1 MKIAYRELKNVIDVN
16 TEMITG
22 LVIENPEFMYK
33 ILQEFRKATEGLD
46 SDIVVSDN
54 ETPIPAQKTIAY
66 ITDFV
71 DFTLNQKTLIS
82 KIMSELDKKSKNELY
97 YEKSER
103 LLETIEMYIE
113 SIAGDLPCEIICEKL
128 NMLAVIKAAGIE
140 IIDDYD
146 TLEERIL
153 AYMDL
158 SREYEGK
165 RLFVFVNLR
174 SVVSYATLQLM
185 MATAITRDYRV
196 LLIDNMDYKK
206 LSCES
211 RIIIDNDLCVI

>member
-16 TEMITG
+16 TDMITG

-33 ILQEFRKATEGLD
+33 MLLEFRKATEGLD
-46 SDIVVSDN
+46 SNIVVSDN

-71 DFTLNQKTLIS
+71 DFTLNQKILIS
-82 KIMSELDKKSKNELY
+82 KIMNELDKKSKNELY
-97 YEKSER
+97 YEKSEL
-103 LLETIEMYIE
+103 LLENIEMYIE
-113 SIAGDLPCEIICEKL
+113 SLAGDLPCEIICEKL
-128 NMLAVIKAAGIE
+128 SMLAVIKAAGIE

-165 RLFVFVNLR
+165 NLFVFVNLR

-185 MATAITRDYRV
+185 MDTAITREYRV

>member
-33 ILQEFRKATEGLD
+33 MLQEFRKATEGLD

-158 SREYEGK
+158 SREYKGK

>member
-33 ILQEFRKATEGLD
+33 MLQEFRKATEGLD
-46 SDIVVSDN
+46 SNIVVSDN
-54 ETPIPAQKTIAY
+54 ETPISAQKTIAY

-71 DFTLNQKTLIS
+71 DFTLNQKTLIT
-82 KIMSELDKKSKNELY
+82 KIMSEMDKKSKNELY
-97 YEKSER
+97 YEKSEQ
-103 LLETIEMYIE
+103 LLGNIEMYIE
-113 SIAGDLPCEIICEKL
+113 SLAGGLPCEIICEKL

-165 RLFVFVNLR
+165 K
-174 SVVSYATLQLM
+174 
-185 MATAITRDYRV
+185 
-196 LLIDNMDYKK
+196 LLC
-206 LSCES
+206 L
-211 RIIIDNDLCVI
+211 

>member
-16 TEMITG
+16 TNQITG

-33 ILQEFRKATEGLD
+33 MLRELKKATEGLD
-46 SDIVVSDN
+46 SNIVVSDN
-54 ETPIPAQKTIAY
+54 ETPISAQKTITY

-71 DFTLNQKTLIS
+71 EFTLNQKTLIS
-82 KIMSELDKKSKNELY
+82 KIMSELDKKSQNELY

-103 LLETIEMYIE
+103 LLETIEMHIE
-113 SIAGDLPCEIICEKL
+113 SLSDDLPCEIMCEKL
-128 NMLAVIKAAGIE
+128 NMLAVIKAVGIE

-146 TLEERIL
+146 SLEERIL

-158 SREYEGK
+158 SRAYEGK
-165 RLFVFVNLR
+165 KLFVFVNLR
-174 SVVSYATLQLM
+174 SLVSYDTLQLM
-185 MATAITRDYRV
+185 MDTAITREYRV

>member
-33 ILQEFRKATEGLD
+33 MLQEFRKATEGLD

-165 RLFVFVNLR
+165 RFFVFVNLR

>member
-16 TEMITG
+16 TNQITG

-33 ILQEFRKATEGLD
+33 MLRELKKATEGLD
-46 SDIVVSDN
+46 SNIVVSDN

-71 DFTLNQKTLIS
+71 EFTLNQKTLIS
-82 KIMSELDKKSKNELY
+82 KIMSELDKKSQNELY

-103 LLETIEMYIE
+103 LLETIEMHIE
-113 SIAGDLPCEIICEKL
+113 SLSDDLPCEIMCEKL
-128 NMLAVIKAAGIE
+128 NMLAVIKAVGIE

-146 TLEERIL
+146 SLEERIL

-158 SREYEGK
+158 SRAYEGK
-165 RLFVFVNLR
+165 KLFVFVNLR
-174 SVVSYATLQLM
+174 SVVSYDTLQLM
-185 MATAITRDYRV
+185 MDTAITREYRV

>member
-1 MKIAYRELKNVIDVN
+1 M
-16 TEMITG
+16 
-22 LVIENPEFMYK
+22 
-33 ILQEFRKATEGLD
+33 
-46 SDIVVSDN
+46 SDN
-54 ETPIPAQKTIAY
+54 ETPISAQKTIAY
-66 ITDFV
+66 ITDFI
-71 DFTLNQKTLIS
+71 DFTLNQKTLIT
-82 KIMSELDKKSKNELY
+82 KIMSEMDKKSKNELY
-97 YEKSER
+97 YEKSEQ
-103 LLETIEMYIE
+103 LLGNIEMYIE
-113 SIAGDLPCEIICEKL
+113 SLAGGLPCEIICEKL
-128 NMLAVIKAAGIE
+128 NILAVIKAAGIE

-165 RLFVFVNLR
+165 KLFVFVNLR

-185 MATAITRDYRV
+185 MDTAITREYRV

>member
-33 ILQEFRKATEGLD
+33 MLQEFRKATEGLD

-97 YEKSER
+97 YEKSEQ

-113 SIAGDLPCEIICEKL
+113 SIACEINCQKL

-165 RLFVFVNLR
+165 KLFVFVNLR

-185 MATAITRDYRV
+185 MDTAITREYRV

-206 LSCES
+206 LSCEN

>member
-33 ILQEFRKATEGLD
+33 MLQEFRKATEGLD

-97 YEKSER
+97 YEKSEQ

-113 SIAGDLPCEIICEKL
+113 SIAGDLPCEIICEK
-128 NMLAVIKAAGIE
+128 LAVIKAAGIE

-185 MATAITRDYRV
+185 MDTAITRDYRV

>member
-1 MKIAYRELKNVIDVN
+1 
-16 TEMITG
+16 
-22 LVIENPEFMYK
+22 
-33 ILQEFRKATEGLD
+33 
-46 SDIVVSDN
+46 
-54 ETPIPAQKTIAY
+54 
-66 ITDFV
+66 
-71 DFTLNQKTLIS
+71 
-82 KIMSELDKKSKNELY
+82 
-97 YEKSER
+97 
-103 LLETIEMYIE
+103 
-113 SIAGDLPCEIICEKL
+113 
-128 NMLAVIKAAGIE
+128 MLAVIKAAGIE

-165 RLFVFVNLR
+165 KLFVFVNLR
-174 SVVSYATLQLM
+174 SVVPYATLQLM
-185 MATAITRDYRV
+185 MDTAITREYRV

>member
-1 MKIAYRELKNVIDVN
+1 
-16 TEMITG
+16 
-22 LVIENPEFMYK
+22 
-33 ILQEFRKATEGLD
+33 
-46 SDIVVSDN
+46 
-54 ETPIPAQKTIAY
+54 
-66 ITDFV
+66 
-71 DFTLNQKTLIS
+71 
-82 KIMSELDKKSKNELY
+82 
-97 YEKSER
+97 
-103 LLETIEMYIE
+103 MYIE
-113 SIAGDLPCEIICEKL
+113 SLAGGLPCEIICEKL

-165 RLFVFVNLR
+165 KLFVFVNLR

-185 MATAITRDYRV
+185 MDTAITREYRV

>member
-33 ILQEFRKATEGLD
+33 MLQEFRKATEGLD

-158 SREYEGK
+158 FREYEGK

>member
-1 MKIAYRELKNVIDVN
+1 MKIAYRELKNVIDID
-16 TEMITG
+16 TDMITG
-22 LVIENPEFMYK
+22 LVIENPEFMYRM
-33 ILQEFRKATEGLD
+33 LQELKKATEGVD

-54 ETPIPAQKTIAY
+54 ETPISAQKTISF
-66 ITDFV
+66 ITDLV
-71 DFTLNQKTLIS
+71 GFTLNQKTLIL
-82 KIMSELDKKSKNELY
+82 KIIGELDRKSKCGLY
-97 YEKSER
+97 YEKSEQ
-103 LLETIEMYIE
+103 LLETIEMHIG
-113 SIAGDLPCEIICEKL
+113 SLTDDMSCEIMCGKL

-165 RLFVFVNLR
+165 SLFVFVNLR
-174 SVVSYATLQLM
+174 SVVSHDKLQLM
-185 MATAITRDYRV
+185 INTAITRGYRI

-206 LSCES
+206 LSCEN

>member
-1 MKIAYRELKNVIDVN
+1 M
-16 TEMITG
+16 
-22 LVIENPEFMYK
+22 
-33 ILQEFRKATEGLD
+33 
-46 SDIVVSDN
+46 SDN